1 MCNKNI
7 CLLVK
12 LAGLFACIFLIIA
25 LIIFISCNNP
35 IKENKNILVTVARPR
50 R

>member
-1 MCNKNI
+1 MYSKNI
-7 CLLVK
+7 CLIVK
-12 LAGLFACIFLIIA
+12 LLGLFSCIFLIIA